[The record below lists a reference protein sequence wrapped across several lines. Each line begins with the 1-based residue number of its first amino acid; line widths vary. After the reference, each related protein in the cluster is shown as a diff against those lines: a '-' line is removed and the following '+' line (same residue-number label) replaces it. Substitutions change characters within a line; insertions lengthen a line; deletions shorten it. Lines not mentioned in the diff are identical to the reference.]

1 MIIDKIN
8 KVYQDKLTNLDKI
21 LNKKKKY
28 LIKFNKIGNK
38 DYISLSKDNKI
49 ILSGLYNFYGI
60 YQPSTKLWIW
70 ASSIPNVN
78 KNIIKNINKIKSFA
92 HLFEND
98 NIEEN
103 FYNQLLTQDT
113 IYITDLKL
121 LEWINK
127 ILLYLSKDIA
137 IFHPTNSD
145 NNIQFISLISIH
157 QQFV

>member
-113 IYITDLKL
+113 I
-121 LEWINK
+121 
-127 ILLYLSKDIA
+127 
-137 IFHPTNSD
+137 
-145 NNIQFISLISIH
+145 
-157 QQFV
+157 

>member
-1 MIIDKIN
+1 M
-8 KVYQDKLTNLDKI
+8 
-21 LNKKKKY
+21 
-28 LIKFNKIGNK
+28 
-38 DYISLSKDNKI
+38 
-49 ILSGLYNFYGI
+49 YNFYGI